1 MTAPTISAQFLRH
14 IANCVE
20 LTGQSTHALLARIGL
35 TRADIDDADNFI
47 ALADFLSFIES
58 CATLIRNPQ
67 FGLMAGR
74 LVGSDA
80 VGPLSLLFLSAPTL
94 RHALNGF
101 TRYFTLMQQ
110 GSRIGFAEERRL
122 AIYEYG
128 ILDPTLGNR
137 RQDAE
142 YSISAMFNLAQ
153 KYCGGSLSLTEVRF
167 EHERVGD
174 LSRYEDYFQCD
185 VFFGQER
192 NALYFPESHLEVRGK
207 VLSDSLY
214 PIIDD
219 YLARKASVEHPSTG
233 LVNRLRALI
242 ASYPPGAIP
251 QREALAQRLA
261 LSEETMARHLR
272 AEGFSLRALVAERRM
287 DAAAYLLRNTGQSV
301 AEIAHGVGYT
311 ESASFIRRFQ
321 QHFGSSPARYR
332 RG

>member
-1 MTAPTISAQFLRH
+1 MATPTISAQFLRH

-20 LTGQSTHALLARIGL
+20 LTGRSTDGLLAGIGL
-35 TRADIDDADNFI
+35 TRAAIDDAENVI
-47 ALADFLSFIES
+47 ALSDFLSFIES
-58 CATLIRNPQ
+58 CAVLIRNPQ

-80 VGPLSLLFLSAPTL
+80 VGPLSLLFLSAPSL
-94 RHALNGF
+94 RHALHGF

-110 GSRIGFAEERRL
+110 GSRIGFAQERSL

-128 ILDPTLGNR
+128 VLDQTLGNR

-142 YSISAMFNLAQ
+142 YSISAMFNLSQ
-153 KYCGGSLSLTEVRF
+153 KYCGGTLSLTEVRF

-192 NALYFPESHLEVRGK
+192 NALYFPESYLDVRGK

-219 YLARKASVEHPSTG
+219 YLARKASVENTATG
-233 LVNRLRALI
+233 LANRLRAII
-242 ASYPPGAIP
+242 ASHPPGAIP
-251 QREALAQRLA
+251 QREALARQLG

-272 AEGFSLRALVAERRM
+272 AEGLSLRMLIAERRM
-287 DAAAYLLRNTGQSV
+287 DVAAYLLRNTGQSV

-321 QHFGSSPARYR
+321 QHFGASPARYR
-332 RG
+332 RA